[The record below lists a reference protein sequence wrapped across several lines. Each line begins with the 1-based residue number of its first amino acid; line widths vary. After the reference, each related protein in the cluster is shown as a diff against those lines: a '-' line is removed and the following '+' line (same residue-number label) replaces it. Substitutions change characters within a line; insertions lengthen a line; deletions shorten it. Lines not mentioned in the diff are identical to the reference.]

1 MLDIKLQIG
10 CTIVLL
16 YIMVVYYRERI
27 RYRLHLKP
35 RIFDVLMAVGL
46 VTLLLDGTTA
56 YTVNHLDA
64 VSPALN
70 LALHGAFLV
79 CIDAVVFVEFL
90 YILNMVRGLPRRRLT
105 WAALCLP
112 FLVNVLAVLL
122 FLRDLEYR
130 EGAISRY
137 SMGVSAYT
145 CFVMAAVYTVLAAV
159 LAVRYRRVLP
169 AEKRFSIFSSIVA
182 FGGICFFQMLRPD
195 ILMTS
200 LGVLMVILGA
210 YINQEDPAA
219 LELRRYHGEMVT
231 GFAAL
236 IEERDESTGGH
247 VRRTTAYVRLLC
259 EELRRR
265 GLYEDTLT
273 RDYVKNLILAAP
285 MHDVGKIAV
294 PDAILKK
301 PGRLTAEEFEVMK
314 EHAVRGGQIIR
325 ETFAHVGEEQY
336 VEIAG
341 QIARHHHEKWNGR
354 GYPDG
359 LSGEQIPLCARIMA
373 IADVFDAVS
382 AKRCYRDAMPLEQCF
397 AIIEEGSGRDFDP
410 TLAGIFLELRDQV
423 AAIREGGAQETDR
436 I

>member
-1 MLDIKLQIG
+1 MLDSKLQIG

-27 RYRLHLKP
+27 RYGLRKRL
-35 RIFDVLMAVGL
+35 RIFDALMAVGL
-46 VTLLLDGTTA
+46 VTLVLDGATA
-56 YTVNHLDA
+56 YTVNHPQA

-79 CIDAVVFVEFL
+79 GIDAVVFVEFL
-90 YILNMVRGLPRRRLT
+90 YILDMVRGLPRGRLVR
-105 WAALCLP
+105 AALCLP
-112 FLVNVLAVLL
+112 FAANALMVVL
-122 FLRDLEYR
+122 FLGGLEYR
-130 EGAISRY
+130 EGPLSRY

-145 CFVMAAVYTVLAAV
+145 CFAMSAIYTVLAAV
-159 LAVRYRRVLP
+159 LAVRYRRALP
-169 AEKRFSIFSSIVA
+169 AEKRFSILSSVVV
-182 FGGICFFQMLRPD
+182 FGGVCFFQMLRPD

-210 YINQEDPAA
+210 YIHQEDPAV

-247 VRRTTAYVRLLC
+247 VRRTTQYVRLLC
-259 EELRRR
+259 DELRRR
-265 GLYEDTLT
+265 GLYEETLT

-314 EHAVRGGQIIR
+314 GHAARGGQIIK

-341 QIARHHHEKWNGR
+341 EIARHHHEKWNGR

-359 LSGEQIPLCARIMA
+359 LAGEQIPLCARIMA
-373 IADVFDAVS
+373 IADVFDAIS

-397 AIIEEGSGRDFDP
+397 AIIREGSGRDFDP
-410 TLAGIFLELRDQV
+410 TLAGIFLEMKEQV
-423 AAIREGGAQETDR
+423 AAIRESGGRESMEG
-436 I
+436 

>member
-10 CTIVLL
+10 CTIALL
-16 YIMVVYYRERI
+16 YIMVVYSRERI
-27 RYRLHLKP
+27 RYRLRLRP
-35 RIFDVLMAVGL
+35 RIFDALMAVCL
-46 VTLLLDGTTA
+46 VTLLLDGATA
-56 YTVNHLDA
+56 YTVNHA
-64 VSPALN
+64 ETVNPALN

-90 YILNMVRGLPRRRLT
+90 YILDMVRGVPRRHLFR
-105 WAALCLP
+105 AALCLP
-112 FLVNVLAVLL
+112 FAVNALVVVL
-122 FLRDLEYR
+122 FLGTLEYR
-130 EGAISRY
+130 EGPLSRY

-145 CFVMAAVYTVLAAV
+145 CFAMAAVYTVLAAV
-159 LAVRYRRVLP
+159 LAVRYRRALP
-169 AEKRFSIFSSIVA
+169 AEKRFAILTSIAA
-182 FGGICFFQMLRPD
+182 FGGVCFFQMLRPD

-247 VRRTTAYVRLLC
+247 VRRTTQYVRLLC
-259 EELRRR
+259 DELRRR

-301 PGRLTAEEFEVMK
+301 PGRLTAEEFEEMK
-314 EHAVRGGQIIR
+314 EHAARGGQIIR

-336 VEIAG
+336 VEIAS

-410 TLAGIFLELRDQV
+410 TLAGVFLEMKEQV
-423 AAIREGGAQETDR
+423 AAIREGRAQKTAGE
-436 I
+436 

>member
-1 MLDIKLQIG
+1 MLDSKLQIG

-27 RYRLHLKP
+27 RYGLRKRL
-35 RIFDVLMAVGL
+35 RIFDALMAVGL
-46 VTLLLDGTTA
+46 VTLVLDGATA
-56 YTVNHLDA
+56 YTVNHPQA

-79 CIDAVVFVEFL
+79 GIDAVVFVEFL
-90 YILNMVRGLPRRRLT
+90 YILDMVRGLPRGRLVR
-105 WAALCLP
+105 AALCLP
-112 FLVNVLAVLL
+112 FAANALVVVL
-122 FLRDLEYR
+122 FLGGLEYR
-130 EGAISRY
+130 EGPLSRY

-145 CFVMAAVYTVLAAV
+145 CFAMSAIYTVLAAA
-159 LAVRYRRVLP
+159 LAVRYRRALP
-169 AEKRFSIFSSIVA
+169 AEKRFSILSSVVV
-182 FGGICFFQMLRPD
+182 FGGVCFFQMLRPD

-210 YINQEDPAA
+210 YIHQEDPAV
-219 LELRRYHGEMVT
+219 LELRRHHGEMVT

-247 VRRTTAYVRLLC
+247 VRRTTQYVRLLC
-259 EELRRR
+259 DELRRR
-265 GLYEDTLT
+265 GLYEETLT

-314 EHAVRGGQIIR
+314 GHAARGGQIIK

-341 QIARHHHEKWNGR
+341 EIARHHHEKWNGR

-359 LSGEQIPLCARIMA
+359 LAGEQIPLCARIMA

-397 AIIEEGSGRDFDP
+397 AIIREGSGRDFDP
-410 TLAGIFLELRDQV
+410 TLAGIFLEMKEQV
-423 AAIREGGAQETDR
+423 AAIREGGGRASVEE
-436 I
+436 

>member
-1 MLDIKLQIG
+1 MLDSKLQIG
-10 CTIVLL
+10 CTVVLL
-16 YIMVVYYRERI
+16 YIMFVYYRERI
-27 RYRLHLKP
+27 RYGLRRRM
-35 RIFDVLMAVGL
+35 RIFDALMAVGL
-46 VTLLLDGTTA
+46 VTLVLDGATA
-56 YTVNHLDA
+56 YTVNHPQA

-79 CIDAVVFVEFL
+79 GIDAVVFVEFL
-90 YILNMVRGLPRRRLT
+90 YILDMVRGLPRGRLAR
-105 WAALCLP
+105 AALCLP
-112 FLVNVLAVLL
+112 FAVNALVVVL
-122 FLRDLEYR
+122 FLGNLEYR
-130 EGAISRY
+130 EGPLSRY

-145 CFVMAAVYTVLAAV
+145 CFAMSAVYTVLAAA
-159 LAVRYRRVLP
+159 LAVRYRRALP
-169 AEKRFSIFSSIVA
+169 AEKRFSILSSVVV
-182 FGGICFFQMLRPD
+182 FGGVCFFQMLRPD

-210 YINQEDPAA
+210 YIHQEDPAV

-247 VRRTTAYVRLLC
+247 VRRTTQYVRLLC
-259 EELRRR
+259 DGLRRR
-265 GLYEDTLT
+265 GLYEETLT

-314 EHAVRGGQIIR
+314 GHAARGGQIIK

-341 QIARHHHEKWNGR
+341 EIARHHHEKWNGR

-359 LSGEQIPLCARIMA
+359 LAGEQIPLCARIMA

-410 TLAGIFLELRDQV
+410 TLAGIFLEMKKQV
-423 AAIREGGAQETDR
+423 AAIREGGGREGAEE
-436 I
+436 

>member
-10 CTIVLL
+10 CIIVLL
-16 YIMVVYYRERI
+16 YIMIVYYRERV
-27 RYRLHLKP
+27 RYGLHRHP
-35 RIFDVLMAVGL
+35 RIFDALMAVGL
-46 VTLLLDGTTA
+46 VTLLLDGATA
-56 YTVNHLDA
+56 YTVNHADT
-64 VSPALN
+64 VNPALN

-90 YILNMVRGLPRRRLT
+90 YILDMVRGLPRRRLFR
-105 WAALCLP
+105 AALCLP
-112 FLVNVLAVLL
+112 FAVNALVVVL
-122 FLRDLEYR
+122 FLGTLEYR
-130 EGAISRY
+130 EGPLSRY

-247 VRRTTAYVRLLC
+247 VRRTTQYVRLLC
-259 EELRRR
+259 DELRRR
-265 GLYEDTLT
+265 GLYEETLT

-314 EHAVRGGQIIR
+314 GHAARGGQIIK

-341 QIARHHHEKWNGR
+341 EIARHHHEKWNGR

-359 LSGEQIPLCARIMA
+359 LAGEQIPLCARIMA

-397 AIIEEGSGRDFDP
+397 AIIRESSGRDFDP
-410 TLAGIFLELRDQV
+410 TLAGIFLEMKEQV
-423 AAIREGGAQETDR
+423 AAIREGGGRASVEE
-436 I
+436 